1 MINCEN
7 DEDKLSIYEEDTVYS
22 YDPCTN
28 TQILNTTFEMRG
40 IVNNYSNPINSTL
53 AKLYEALLIRI
64 YRNISIKTLEDI
76 KRESI
81 KDIDIAYSGYF
92 NDLMRREELNKSING
107 EVLLDRLSR
116 MLDNIVNKTSDNV
129 VIYEDL
135 SKITLIKIDLLAD
148 FASDMALVEKLFLYD
163 SMEYVDRKD
172 KQDKLISTYA
182 DKISEY
188 LSIYNIDVTNYP
200 YTSVV
205 SYLKCVY

>member
-7 DEDKLSIYEEDTVYS
+7 EEDKLSIYNEDTVYS

-76 KRESI
+76 KKESI

-92 NDLMRREELNKSING
+92 NDLMRREELNKSIDG
-107 EVLLDRLSR
+107 EVLLDRISR
-116 MLDNIVNKTSDNV
+116 MLDNIVNKSSDNV
-129 VIYEDL
+129 VIYADL
-135 SKITLIKIDLLAD
+135 SKITSINIDLLAD
-148 FASDMALVEKLFLYD
+148 LASDMAQVEKQFLYD
-163 SMEYVDRKD
+163 DLEYVDRKD
-172 KQDKLISTYA
+172 KLDKLICDYA

-188 LSIYNIDVTNYP
+188 LSTNNIDATNYP
-200 YTSVV
+200 YMDVV
-205 SYLKCVY
+205 NYFKCVY

>member
-200 YTSVV
+200 YASVV